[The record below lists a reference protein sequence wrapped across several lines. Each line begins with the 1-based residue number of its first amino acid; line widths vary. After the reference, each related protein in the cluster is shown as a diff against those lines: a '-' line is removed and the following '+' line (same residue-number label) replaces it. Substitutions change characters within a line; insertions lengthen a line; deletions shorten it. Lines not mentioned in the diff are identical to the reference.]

1 MHANPYQSA
10 KFREKKKKYKRL
22 KQIAVLI
29 SFLIVITGLIYF
41 LNSDFLKIKTV
52 SVNDLKFSDKT
63 QIENIISGQINGK
76 YFGLISKSNIFLFP
90 RNNIIRTIKNTYSSV
105 SAIDVDL
112 KGLHSIEFQI
122 EEFEPSARWCDL
134 NVESAENPK
143 HVNDSKISA
152 IPFVFENTQNANC
165 YLMTSEGM
173 VFTDTEINNP
183 HDFVTTFGFISGDPL
198 RQIYGNSKFFR
209 DLIDFVKLLRRLNIV
224 VDEVWTT
231 NGEVYAI
238 VTNDN
243 VKIYIDSEDDIVSVF
258 NNLQTVI
265 ERDAINEAQFSNVD
279 YFDLRFGN
287 RVYYKLK

>member
-1 MHANPYQSA
+1 MQANPYQSA

-22 KQIAVLI
+22 KTIVY
-29 SFLIVITGLIYF
+29 SFVFILIVGGLIYF
-41 LNSDFLKIKTV
+41 LNSDILKIKSV
-52 SVNDLKFSDKT
+52 SVNELAFSDKT
-63 QIENIISGQINGK
+63 QIENIIKEEISGK
-76 YFGLISKSNIFLFP
+76 YIGLISKSNIIIFP
-90 RNNIIRTIKNTYSSV
+90 RSKISKLIKNTYPSI
-105 SAIDVDL
+105 SAIDIDV
-112 KGLHSIEFQI
+112 KGLHEVEFQI
-122 EEFEPSARWCDL
+122 EEFEPSARWCDYE
-134 NVESAENPK
+134 VSAAPNPR

-152 IPFVFENTQNANC
+152 IPKVVEQYQVSNC
-165 YLMTSEGM
+165 YLMTAEGM
-173 VFTDTEINNP
+173 IFTKTDINNP

-198 RQIYGNSKFFR
+198 RQVYDNSKTFR

-224 VDEVWTT
+224 ADEIWTI

-238 VTNDN
+238 VTEEN

-287 RVYYKLK
+287 RVFYTLK